1 MVQTFRAFLEL
12 CYATHHHVI
21 TDHNLVNMEDALVQ
35 FHHYCKVF
43 QDEECLAVPTFSLP
57 CQHTAEHY
65 LELIH
70 LFDAPNGLCSSI
82 MENKYIKA
90 VKKPWWW
97 FNRFNTLGQMLITNQ
112 RLDKLVAAHVNF
124 TN

>member
-12 CYATHHHVI
+12 CYAAHHHVI
-21 TDHNLVNMEDALVQ
+21 TDYNLVNMEDALAQ
-35 FHHYCKVF
+35 FHYYCKVF
-43 QDEECLAVPTFSLP
+43 QDEEYPMISTFSLL
-57 CQHTAEHY
+57 CQHTAKHY

-70 LFDAPNGLCSSI
+70 LFGTPNGLCFSI
-82 MENKYIKA
+82 TENKNMKA